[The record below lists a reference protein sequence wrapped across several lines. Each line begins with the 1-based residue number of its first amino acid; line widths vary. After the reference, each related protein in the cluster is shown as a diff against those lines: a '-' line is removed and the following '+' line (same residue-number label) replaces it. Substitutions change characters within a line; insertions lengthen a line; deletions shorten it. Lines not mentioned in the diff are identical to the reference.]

1 MSILYY
7 IGHPKNYFI
16 AATQIIYMER
26 YNPPDFYNVE
36 QHFNEE
42 EKMVRDLVRSWVDE
56 TIIPNIEEY
65 NEKGIFP
72 IKIIRDMGEMG
83 LFGCY
88 LEGYGGAGLSH
99 TAYGL
104 ICQELERAD
113 SALRSCLSIQGSLSI
128 LPIFLYGD
136 EIQKEKYLPEMI
148 QGKLVSCFGLTEPD
162 HGSDPKNMA
171 TKAVR
176 DGDSFI
182 LNGAK
187 MWITNGTIADMAIV
201 WAKLDGEIRG
211 FIVEKDDSGFSAPE
225 MKGKHSFKSSITSE
239 LVFQDCKIPAD
250 RMLPN
255 IKGMKGPLK
264 CLSQARFGI
273 VWGAIG
279 SAMCCYDASVKYA
292 KSRIM
297 FKKPIASFQLIQNK
311 LSWMLREI
319 TKAQLLAYHLGR
331 AVDSESATPEM
342 ISLGKMNNV
351 DMACKVA
358 RMARDIHGAN
368 GILNEYPVM
377 RHMANLES
385 VSLQGTHDIQN
396 LILGRWITGISAFE

>member
-1 MSILYY
+1 
-7 IGHPKNYFI
+7 
-16 AATQIIYMER
+16 MEK
-26 YNPPDFYNVE
+26 YKPVDFYNVD
-36 QHFNEE
+36 QHFSEE
-42 EKMVRDLVRSWVDE
+42 EKMVRELVRSWVDE

-72 IKIIRDMGEMG
+72 IKIIREMGEMG

-88 LEGYGGAGLSH
+88 LNDYGGAGLSH

-128 LPIFLYGD
+128 LPIFLYGN
-136 EIQKEKYLPEMI
+136 EIQKEKYLPKMIKGEMI
-148 QGKLVSCFGLTEPD
+148 SCFGLTEPD
-162 HGSDPKNMA
+162 HGSDPTNMA

-201 WAKLDGEIRG
+201 WAKLNGEIRG
-211 FIVEKDDSGFSAPE
+211 FIVEKDDNGFSAPE

-250 RMLPN
+250 RLLPN

-297 FKKPIASFQLIQNK
+297 FKKPIASFQLVQNK

-331 AVDSESATPEM
+331 AVDSESASPEM

-358 RMARDIHGAN
+358 RTARDIHGAN

-385 VSLQGTHDIQN
+385 VSLQGTHDIHN
-396 LILGRWITGISAFE
+396 LILGRWITGISAFD

>member
-1 MSILYY
+1 
-7 IGHPKNYFI
+7 
-16 AATQIIYMER
+16 MEK
-26 YNPPDFYNVE
+26 YKPLDFYNIE
-36 QHFNEE
+36 QYFSDEE
-42 EKMVRDLVRSWVDE
+42 IMVRDLVRSWVDE

-72 IKIIRDMGEMG
+72 IKIISEMGRMG

-88 LEGYGGAGLSH
+88 LSDYGGAGMSH

-128 LPIFLYGD
+128 LPIFLFGD
-136 EIQKEKYLPEMI
+136 DDQKEKYLPKMI
-148 QGKLVSCFGLTEPD
+148 KGELISCFGLTEPD
-162 HGSDPKNMA
+162 HGSDPTDMA
-171 TKAVR
+171 SKAVR
-176 DGDSFI
+176 DGDYFV

-211 FIVEKDDSGFSAPE
+211 FIVEKNDKGFSAPE

-250 RMLPN
+250 RLLPN
-255 IKGMKGPLK
+255 VKGMKGPLE

-292 KSRIM
+292 KSRVM
-297 FKKPIASFQLIQNK
+297 FKKPIASFQLVQNK
-311 LSWMLREI
+311 LAWMLREI
-319 TKAQLLAYHLGR
+319 TKAQLLAYHLGN
-331 AVDSESATPEM
+331 AKDSGKASPEM
-342 ISLGKMNNV
+342 VSLGKMNNV
-351 DMACKVA
+351 DMAVKVA
-358 RMARDIHGAN
+358 QLARDIHGAN

-385 VSLQGTHDIQN
+385 VSLQGTHDIHN

>member
-1 MSILYY
+1 MDKYKPL
-7 IGHPKNYFI
+7 
-16 AATQIIYMER
+16 
-26 YNPPDFYNVE
+26 DFYNIE
-36 QHFNEE
+36 QYFSDEE
-42 EKMVRDLVRSWVDE
+42 IMVRDLVRSWVDE
-56 TIIPNIEEY
+56 TIIPNIENY
-65 NEKGIFP
+65 NENGIFP
-72 IKIIRDMGEMG
+72 IKIISEMGKMG

-88 LEGYGGAGLSH
+88 LDEYGGAGMSH

-128 LPIFLYGD
+128 LPIFLFGNGD
-136 EIQKEKYLPEMI
+136 QKGKYLPKMI
-148 QGKLVSCFGLTEPD
+148 KGELISCFGLTEPD
-162 HGSDPKNMA
+162 HGSDPTNMA
-171 TKAVR
+171 TKAIR

-187 MWITNGTIADMAIV
+187 MWITNGSIADMAIV

-211 FIVEKDDSGFSAPE
+211 FIVEKNDSGFSAPE

-239 LVFQDCKIPAD
+239 LVFQDCKIPTD
-250 RMLPN
+250 RLLPN
-255 IKGMKGPLK
+255 IKGMKGPLE

-292 KSRIM
+292 KSRVM
-297 FKKPIASFQLIQNK
+297 FKKPIASFQLVQNK

-319 TKAQLLAYHLGR
+319 TKAQLLAYHLGN
-331 AVDSESATPEM
+331 AKDSGNATPEM
-342 ISLGKMNNV
+342 VSLGKMNNV
-351 DMACKVA
+351 DIAMKVA

-385 VSLQGTHDIQN
+385 VSLQGTHDIHN